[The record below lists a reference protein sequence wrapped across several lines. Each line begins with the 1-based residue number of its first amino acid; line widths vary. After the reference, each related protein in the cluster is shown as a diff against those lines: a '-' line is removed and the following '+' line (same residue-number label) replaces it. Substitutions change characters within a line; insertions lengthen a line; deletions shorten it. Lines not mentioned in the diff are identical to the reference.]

1 MRRLGNTA
9 LSSMKSLLS
18 LVGLT
23 KKKSTKMS
31 DTGSNEPDPQ
41 DGTLNGEPLNKEG
54 KEETPDTE
62 QKEE

>member
-1 MRRLGNTA
+1 
-9 LSSMKSLLS
+9 MKNLLS

-23 KKKSTKMS
+23 KKSTKMS
-31 DTGSNEPDPQ
+31 NTGSNEPDPQ